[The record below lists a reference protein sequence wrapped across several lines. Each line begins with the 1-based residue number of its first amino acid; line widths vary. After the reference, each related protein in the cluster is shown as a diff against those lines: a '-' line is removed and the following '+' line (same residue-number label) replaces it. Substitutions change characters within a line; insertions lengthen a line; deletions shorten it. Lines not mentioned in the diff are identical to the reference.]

1 MPNNWY
7 NKGMNAI
14 FEWDEQKRR
23 GNIEKHGLDFI
34 TAAEIFD
41 GRPTVTDQSTSLEEE
56 RFLTVGNLND
66 RFITVVWTWRCDV
79 IRLISARR
87 ARDQE
92 IRQYHAHLD

>member
-1 MPNNWY
+1 MQY
-7 NKGMNAI
+7 I

-23 GNIEKHGLDFI
+23 SNIEKHGLDFI
-34 TAAEIFD
+34 SAAEIFD
-41 GRPTVTDQSTSLEEE
+41 GRPIVTAQSTSLEEE

-66 RFITVVWTWRCDV
+66 RFMTVVWTWRGDA

-92 IRQYHAHLD
+92 IKQFHAHLD